1 MTYVDDRE
9 WTTPVVVST
18 VLSLAA
24 LAGAI
29 AFAVILI
36 I

>member
-9 WTTPVVVST
+9 WTTPVIVSA
-18 VLSLAA
+18 VLSAAA

-29 AFAVILI
+29 AFTVILI